1 VFQFLSAAS
10 TNARGITQASN
21 LQSNDFNGDHYIQ
34 VVRNSSNNQFSSYAG
49 SGFRSSVSATLGE
62 YYIARAR
69 HTGSSLTF
77 KLNLSEGSSFA
88 HTLNFNFSIFRIGS
102 FIPANA
108 LPASSFINSPVAEV
122 IIYRKALCRI
132 RSGNKLPKLKVGCVL
147 KCPPPRPMSILIKP
161 AYDADASA
169 YFTTAGVT
177 NTAGRQQ
184 ISRFV
189 TGIKDL
195 GLWSSMVCWPLRSS
209 QNAGTGTTAYS
220 LGGLATYN
228 GTLLNSPTRVEDG
241 IQSDVNNKTI
251 SHNGGR
257 DFGTDSFTFGACL
270 KVQTFAL
277 LTPFMGLYPP
287 SATLAAYDANVSS
300 SGILD
305 VLIRNNSTAGGNSR
319 VTAGAFTADTFGF
332 ATATRNNNVLST
344 FLNSSSAGTSSS
356 LASGVNFTRTDTQSF
371 ITSRQNDSATHGLS
385 TVAFAFLIKGQ
396 AISPSSLY
404 TLYKTTLGQGLG
416 LP

>member
-1 VFQFLSAAS
+1 MYLGLGL
-10 TNARGITQASN
+10 R
-21 LQSNDFNGDHYIQ
+21 L
-34 VVRNSSNNQFSSYAG
+34 G
-49 SGFRSSVSATLGE
+49 SG
-62 YYIARAR
+62 
-69 HTGSSLTF
+69 TF
-77 KLNLSEGSSFA
+77 AGF
-88 HTLNFNFSIFRIGS
+88 
-102 FIPANA
+102 
-108 LPASSFINSPVAEV
+108 
-122 IIYRKALCRI
+122 
-132 RSGNKLPKLKVGCVL
+132 
-147 KCPPPRPMSILIKP
+147 
-161 AYDADASA
+161 DADAAA
-169 YFTTAGVT
+169 YFDRAGVT
-177 NTAGRQQ
+177 DATAKSQ
-184 ISRFV
+184 INEFV
-189 TGIKDL
+189 VGVKGL
-195 GLWSSMVCWPLRSS
+195 GLYSSMVCWPLRSS

-241 IQSDVNNKTI
+241 IQSDANNKTI
-251 SHNGGR
+251 SHDGGR

-287 SATLAAYDANVSS
+287 SATLAAYDASVGST
-300 SGILD
+300 GILD

-332 ATATRNNNVLST
+332 ATATRNDNVLST
-344 FLNSSSAGTSSS
+344 FLNNSSNGTSSS

-371 ITSRQNDSATHGLS
+371 ITSRQNDPVAHGLS

-404 TLYKTTLGQGLG
+404 SLYKTTLGQGLG